1 MKIKLQPGDDEKIYE
16 KVLSYGYRVNK
27 EGPYRSIHYTIFAD
41 ENNTS
46 GPRLEIQ
53 TRTIFEEG
61 WSEINHKLVYKNR
74 DMSDYFALVQASK
87 ILSNLVGNCDTL
99 GMLMKNIYDEYT
111 KKLQENSEIDSSQ
124 SSIIMSEVLQNF
136 LMK

>member
-1 MKIKLQPGDDEKIYE
+1 
-16 KVLSYGYRVNK
+16 
-27 EGPYRSIHYTIFAD
+27 
-41 ENNTS
+41 
-46 GPRLEIQ
+46 
-53 TRTIFEEG
+53 
-61 WSEINHKLVYKNR
+61 
-74 DMSDYFALVQASK
+74 MSDYFALVQASK